1 MLHHFSIEPEQSGM
15 ELDGFLALCFPGLH
29 RPFLRRQLREGRV
42 SVNGTEVYRSQRLRV
57 NMVVSVDLDEDAAVE
72 LTPDEEPQPELPI
85 LFEDE
90 HLWVFDKPPGLAVE
104 GDRWDPSRPSLS
116 SALVHKLGI
125 DPDDEERRPRILH
138 RLDKDTSG
146 AIVVAKTLGA
156 EREMR
161 AAFDGRRVD
170 KAYAAICDGE
180 YPLAVG
186 EEECIDLPLAPEA
199 KRGGRMRVV
208 ERDGKEA
215 QTRVVVEQRFHGFT
229 HLRCHPITGRTH
241 QIRVHLAHYGFP
253 LAVDALYGRRESL
266 KLSDFKRG
274 YRPKPGRVERP
285 LLPRLALHARSLA
298 FPRPGA
304 APDAPPLVV
313 ESPLPQD
320 LEKTLRQLAK
330 VRPPRR

>member
-15 ELDGFLALCFPGLH
+15 ELDAFLADCFPGLH

-57 NMVVSVDLDEDAAVE
+57 NMVVSVDLDEEAALE
-72 LTPDEEPQPELPI
+72 LTPQEEPQPELPI
-85 LFEDE
+85 LHEDE
-90 HLWVFDKPPGLAVE
+90 HLWIFDKPPGLAVE
-104 GDRWDPSRPSLS
+104 GDRWDPAKPSLLT
-116 SALVHKLGI
+116 ALVHTLGI
-125 DPDDEERRPRILH
+125 DPDDEGRRPRILH

-146 AIVVAKTLGA
+146 AIAVAKTADA
-156 EREMR
+156 ERALR
-161 AAFDGRRVD
+161 AAFDERRVV
-170 KAYAAICDGE
+170 KTYAAICDGE

-186 EEECIDLPLAPEA
+186 DEECIDLPLAPEA

-208 ERDGKEA
+208 ERDGKDA
-215 QTRVVVEQRFHGFT
+215 QTRVAVEQRFHGFT
-229 HLRCHPITGRTH
+229 LLRCQPITGRTH

-253 LAVDALYGRRESL
+253 LVVDPLYGRREAL

-298 FPRPGA
+298 LPRPGA
-304 APDAPPLVV
+304 APDDSPMVV